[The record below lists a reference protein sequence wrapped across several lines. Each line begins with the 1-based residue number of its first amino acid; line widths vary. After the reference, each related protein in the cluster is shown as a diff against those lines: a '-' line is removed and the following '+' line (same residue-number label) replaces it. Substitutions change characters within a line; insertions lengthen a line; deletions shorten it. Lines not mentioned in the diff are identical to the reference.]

1 MDKKRET
8 MYKTH
13 VDGNLIFNSNAK
25 VFQWRRDITFKK

>member
-13 VDGNLIFNSNAK
+13 VDGNLIFNSNGISMEK
-25 VFQWRRDITFKK
+25 GYHF